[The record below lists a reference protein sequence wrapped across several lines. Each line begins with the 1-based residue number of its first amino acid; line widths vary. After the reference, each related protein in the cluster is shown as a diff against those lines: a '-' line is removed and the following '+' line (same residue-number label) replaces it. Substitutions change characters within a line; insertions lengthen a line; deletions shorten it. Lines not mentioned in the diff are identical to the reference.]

1 MKKSRTRARNVV
13 LFGGSF
19 DPPHFAHVLA
29 VAQLA
34 AGPWDEVW
42 VIPCPEHAFGKG
54 MAPFA
59 DRVALCRAAFG
70 FMRKV
75 RVLTIENRLPR
86 PARTLNTVLALK
98 RAYPG
103 TRFTLAFGADV
114 YEARNRWH
122 RFSEIE
128 KLAEVVYFRR
138 PGYSSRGPRWVSEV
152 EFGDISSTAIRAALK
167 SGKPAD
173 RWLPATVIR
182 EIRHRRL
189 YRPDV
194 RQKTGKRSH

>member
-1 MKKSRTRARNVV
+1 MKKIRTRARDVV

-34 AGPWDEVW
+34 SGPWDEVW
-42 VIPCPEHAFGKG
+42 VIPCPEHAFGKD

-86 PARTLNTVLALK
+86 PARTLNTLIALK
-98 RAYPG
+98 KRHPG

-114 YEARNRWH
+114 YDERSRWY

-128 KLAEVVYFRR
+128 RLAEVVYFRR
-138 PGYSSRGPRWVSEV
+138 PGYRNRGPRWVSEV
-152 EFGDISSTAIRAALK
+152 EFGDISSTAIRAALR
-167 SGKPAD
+167 SGKPAGT
-173 RWLPATVIR
+173 WLPAAVIR
-182 EIRHRRL
+182 EIRRRGL

-194 RQKTGKRSH
+194 RQKTKKRSH